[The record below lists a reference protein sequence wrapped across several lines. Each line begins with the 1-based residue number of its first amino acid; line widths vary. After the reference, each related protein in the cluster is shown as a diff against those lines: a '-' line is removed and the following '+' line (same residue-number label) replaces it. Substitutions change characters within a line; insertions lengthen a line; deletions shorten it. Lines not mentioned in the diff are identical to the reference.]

1 MTKLAEFIT
10 DKLHQEVV
18 IEKKKL
24 ITARHFNHL
33 TQVKAKKVF
42 TGAISSP
49 QGLGFMFMFGAL
61 SAKYGKFGALRK
73 IAILW
78 FLAKPAFL

>member
-18 IEKKKL
+18 VEKKKL
-24 ITARHFNHL
+24 INAKHFNQL

-49 QGLGFMFMFGAL
+49 QGLGFVFMFGAL

-73 IAILW
+73 IVLLQRIAQGII
-78 FLAKPAFL
+78 

>member
-18 IEKKKL
+18 AEKKRL
-24 ITARHFNHL
+24 IDAKQFNRL
-33 TQVKAKKVF
+33 THVKAKKVF

-49 QGLGFMFMFGAL
+49 QGMGFVFMFGAL

-73 IAILW
+73 IVLLQRMAQGLI
-78 FLAKPAFL
+78 